1 MPPPA
6 QTSRPA
12 HILATIAGI
21 LVFFSAPRW
30 LPLSIMEIYFGGGIS
45 LVLRIIFPFI
55 LAALTYRLICLVFSK
70 LLTNSP
76 TRKAPSGPA
85 QTAPLDFASLA
96 GLLCSILVFYI
107 TSACLLLPST
117 DMDLIATSLWLF
129 QTALPL
135 VLAIL
140 VFRLSCLLLRPRD
153 PDTPAFYRIATS
165 PAHFAWCI
173 LEPLVLGS
181 AFLCYYLPRNSYYI
195 PPLLNAVVFFGA
207 LVAPLILLANALAL
221 RRKSPLLAAISVLT
235 VLGTLA
241 VLTLPIIT

>member
-1 MPPPA
+1 MPPSA
-6 QTSRPA
+6 RTSRPA
-12 HILATIAGI
+12 HILATIVGI

-30 LPLSIMEIYFGGGIS
+30 LPLSITEIRYGGGIS

-55 LAALTYRLICLVFSK
+55 LAALSYRLICLVFGK
-70 LLTNSP
+70 LLTNIP
-76 TRKAPSGPA
+76 TREAPSRPA
-85 QTAPLDFASLA
+85 QTTPLDFASLA

-135 VLAIL
+135 ALAIL

-153 PDTPAFYRIATS
+153 PATPAFYRLATS

-173 LEPLVLGS
+173 LEPLVIGS
-181 AFLCYYLPRNSYYI
+181 AFLSYYLPRNSYYI
-195 PPLLNAVVFFGA
+195 PPLLNAVVAFGV
-207 LVAPLILLANALAL
+207 LIAPLILLANALAL
-221 RRKSPLLAAISVLT
+221 RRKSTILAIISVLT
-235 VLGTLA
+235 VLGALVA
-241 VLTLPIIT
+241 LSLPVIT